1 MRKEDLSENTEIAR
15 YQNETQQIS
24 FMRWVLVCTI
34 VAGTVLMIMSI
45 VSPLILLPLLSPSS
59 QQLSPQ
65 SLTVAQQL
73 AMAPKDVLPFA
84 TALVGFAGGIVTA
97 MFRTS
102 TGTLGPSGRSSRTS
116 DSSGISSEKEA
127 KDGSPM

>member
-1 MRKEDLSENTEIAR
+1 
-15 YQNETQQIS
+15 
-24 FMRWVLVCTI
+24 MRWVLAI
-34 VAGTVLMIMSI
+34 VTGTVLLIMSI

-84 TALVGFAGGIVTA
+84 TTLVGFAGGIVTA

-102 TGTLGPSGRSSRTS
+102 TSTLGPSGRSSRTS
-116 DSSGISSEKEA
+116 DSSGISLEREK